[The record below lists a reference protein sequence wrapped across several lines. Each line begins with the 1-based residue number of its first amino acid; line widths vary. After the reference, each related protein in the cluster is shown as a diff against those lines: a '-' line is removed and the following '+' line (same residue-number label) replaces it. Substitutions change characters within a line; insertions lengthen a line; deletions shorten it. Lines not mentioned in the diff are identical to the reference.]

1 MSLFF
6 NYSRPGPGIPPDAP
20 RATGLKRIWE
30 MISRDHTAFWLSGML
45 NLLLTFPFAY
55 GVGYACATHSLLFT
69 LLVGIIGGLIAAPG
83 FYGLADTLLR
93 SLRDEP
99 GFWWHRYSR
108 ALKKSWKSTLF
119 PGALMGTVFSVQFF
133 TLMHMHLL
141 GGGLGLF
148 LCQIV
153 SMIVS
158 AGIFLWA
165 LPQQVLLEL
174 SFGALVK
181 NSLLLFFRCFFK
193 TLQAAAIML
202 LFVLLVWVMFPNSVF
217 LLLVVGLWLPLL
229 CAFQIIYP
237 QLDDV
242 FDIEES
248 IRQKTKFAGNEE

>member
-6 NYSRPGPGIPPDAP
+6 HDSRPGPGIPPDAP

-30 MISRDHTAFWLSGML
+30 MISRDYIPFWLSGII
-45 NLLLTFPFAY
+45 NLLLTFPFAF
-55 GVGYACATHSLLFT
+55 GVGYACATHSLLFA
-69 LLVGIIGGLIAAPG
+69 LLVGIIGGLIAAPS

-99 GFWWHRYSR
+99 GFFWYRYRR
-108 ALKKSWKSTLF
+108 ALKKSWKSTLL
-119 PGALMGTVFSVQFF
+119 PGALMGTVFSVQLF

-153 SMIVS
+153 SMIIS
-158 AGIFLWA
+158 TGIFLWA
-165 LPQQVLLEL
+165 LPQQVLMEL
-174 SFGALVK
+174 SFAALVK

-193 TLQAAAIML
+193 TLQAAAIVL
-202 LFVLLVWVMFPNSVF
+202 LFALLVWMMFPNSVF
-217 LLLVVGLWLPLL
+217 LLLIAGLWLPLL

-237 QLDDV
+237 KLDDV
-242 FDIEES
+242 FHIEES
-248 IRQKTKFAGNEE
+248 IREKTRFAGNEE

>member
-1 MSLFF
+1 MSLF
-6 NYSRPGPGIPPDAP
+6 SRDFCSGPGIPPDAP

-30 MISRDHTAFWLSGML
+30 MISRDYMAFWMAGML
-45 NLLLTFPFAY
+45 NLLLAAPFAF
-55 GVGYACATHSLLFT
+55 GIGYAYATRSLLFV
-69 LLVGIIGGLIAAPG
+69 LLAGSLGGILAAPG

-108 ALKKSWKSTLF
+108 ALRKNWKGTLL
-119 PGALMGTVFSVQFF
+119 PGALMGTVFSIQLF
-133 TLMHMHLL
+133 TLMNMQLL
-141 GGGLGLF
+141 NGGLGLL

-153 SMIVS
+153 SMLVS
-158 AGIFLWA
+158 MGIFLWG

-174 SFGALVK
+174 KLTALVK
-181 NSLLLFFRCFFK
+181 NSLLLYFRFLPK
-193 TLQAAAIML
+193 TLKASAIML
-202 LFVLLVWVMFPNSVF
+202 LFVLVVWIMLPSSVF

-248 IRQKTKFAGNEE
+248 IRQKSKTCH